1 MITMG
6 LDTGTTSGCG
16 VLRGDQLIYAGAHH
30 CEGEDDGQIFT
41 SFRVWWLSMLNQFQP
56 DEVAIEEPLRT
67 DLTKQ
72 SQEIIKGQPVTVMKP
87 IGTMRTF
94 LRLYGLRAHAVQI
107 CGSSRLKTDRE
118 KAGLAPL
125 KYREINNK
133 SWRSVVYAKDQPP
146 RGTTDTSKWWKER
159 ALQQCRLLRWPIE
172 SKDAAEAA
180 MIADWLR
187 ITVKTEKYGAPKPPP
202 PVDLFNPAPPIPERT
217 ETSKEE
223 RPF

>member
-30 CEGEDDGQIFT
+30 SEGDDDGQIFT
-41 SFRVWWLSMLNQFQP
+41 SFRVWLLAMLTRFQP

-67 DLTKQ
+67 DLTKPQ
-72 SQEIIKGQPVTVMKP
+72 QEVIKGETVTVMKP
-87 IGTMRTF
+87 FATMRTF

-107 CGSSRLKTDRE
+107 CGSARLQADRK

-125 KYREINNK
+125 RYREVNNK
-133 SWRSVVYAKDQPP
+133 SWRSVVYSGAQPP
-146 RGTTDTSKWWKER
+146 KGTSNTSEWWKQL
-159 ALQQCRLLRWPIE
+159 ALAQCRMLRWPIE

-180 MIADWLR
+180 MIAEWLR
-187 ITVKTEKYGAPKPPP
+187 ITIKLERFGAPP
-202 PVDLFNPAPPIPERT
+202 PVDLFNPVPPEPLRTIPATRD
-217 ETSKEE
+217 EE